1 MSKLTSLFRPFKMR
15 FSSKYSAYLLMDPND
30 PIFSVK
36 PFPYPT
42 KEISHGLTG
51 TQLQFSKSQKIV
63 VIGILLPSPQHSVWP
78 KMVKFYEKSHFIAWL
93 DPKTYKNWK
102 ITSLCFA
109 PQFSKFFKCQNR
121 HDNLTTLNCEYLQNI
136 HYTS

>member
-1 MSKLTSLFRPFKMR
+1 MSKLTSLIRLFKMR
-15 FSSKYSAYLLMDPND
+15 FSSKYSAYLLIVPND
-30 PIFSVK
+30 PFLTSNPFHTLPKKFPWTNRNTTTIFKVPK
-36 PFPYPT
+36 NRAHRDITP
-42 KEISHGLTG
+42 L
-51 TQLQFSKSQKIV
+51 
-63 VIGILLPSPQHSVWP
+63 PQHSVWP

-93 DPKTYKNWK
+93 QPKTYKNWK